1 MCYGYVD
8 GIMIDA
14 REYKTK
20 EKLEEAMEFEKNCC
34 ELHLI
39 NELIFKLE
47 YCIKGLKTKL
57 DLYKK
62 KKVYLEKD
70 IANFYNTNPDKT
82 IIKERGYL
90 CQEVENESEHQT

>member
-1 MCYGYVD
+1 
-8 GIMIDA
+8 MIDT

-20 EKLEEAMEFEKNCC
+20 EELEEAMEFEKNCC
-34 ELHLI
+34 ELQLI

-47 YCIKGLKTKL
+47 FRIEELKAKL

-70 IANFYNTNPDKT
+70 IANFYNTNLDKT
-82 IIKERGYL
+82 IIKERGYS
-90 CQEVENESEHQT
+90 CQEVENESEHQR